1 MSTTP
6 EAQPGTRPATGS
18 ETGPATAAAARSA
31 PLPRLAV
38 VLSGRGST
46 FRALH
51 DAVVAGDIPGSI
63 CGVFSDKPDAYGLEI
78 ARERSLPTFALSPRG
93 FADRAA
99 FDTAFGDL
107 VAASAPDWILLAGY
121 MRILTPGFCQRFA
134 GRLLNIH
141 PSLLP
146 LYPGLHTYERALADG
161 CAEHGS
167 TVHFVTAELDGGPRI
182 AQVRVPIAPGDTPDT
197 LSARVQAAERKLY
210 PVVACWA
217 AQGRLAWNG
226 GIPLFDDAP
235 LAEPLSVAAP

>member
-1 MSTTP
+1 MSVTP
-6 EAQPGTRPATGS
+6 EAAPPA
-18 ETGPATAAAARSA
+18 
-31 PLPRLAV
+31 LPRLAV

-51 DAVVAGDIPGSI
+51 DAVLAGEVPATL
-63 CGVFSDKPDAYGLEI
+63 CGVFSDKVDAYGLEI
-78 ARERSLPTFALSPRG
+78 ARQRALPAQALSPRSFG
-93 FADRAA
+93 SREA
-99 FDTAFGDL
+99 FDNAFGDL

-121 MRILTPGFCQRFA
+121 MRILTPAFCERFA

-161 CAEHGS
+161 CTEHGS

-182 AQVRVPIAPGDTPDT
+182 AQVRVPVVAGDSADS

-210 PVVACWA
+210 PTVARWA
-217 AQGRLAWNG
+217 AQGRLAWQAG
-226 GIPLFDDAP
+226 RPSFDGAP
-235 LAEPLSVAAP
+235 LPEPLMVAAP

>member
-6 EAQPGTRPATGS
+6 DPQAGVVASAGAPPA
-18 ETGPATAAAARSA
+18 
-31 PLPRLAV
+31 PRLAV

-51 DAVVAGDIPGSI
+51 DAVLAGSIRGSI

-78 ARERSLPTFALSPRG
+78 ARERALPAFALSPRG
-93 FADRAA
+93 FADRPA
-99 FDTAFGDL
+99 FDAAFGDL
-107 VAASAPDWILLAGY
+107 VAASQPDWILLAGY
-121 MRILTPGFCQRFA
+121 MRILTPGFCERFA

-161 CAEHGS
+161 CTEHGS

-182 AQVRVPIAPGDTPDT
+182 AQVRVPIHPNDTAET

-210 PVVACWA
+210 PTVAGWA
-217 AQGRLAWNG
+217 AEGRLSWSAGN
-226 GIPLFDDAP
+226 PQFDGAP
-235 LAEPLSVAAP
+235 LLQPLAVPAP

>member
-1 MSTTP
+1 MSITP
-6 EAQPGTRPATGS
+6 EAAANSSPASAGS
-18 ETGPATAAAARSA
+18 RQ
-31 PLPRLAV
+31 PRLAV

-51 DAVVAGDIPGSI
+51 DAVLAGDVPASI

-78 ARERSLPTFALSPRG
+78 ARERTLSTFALSPRG
-93 FADRAA
+93 FPDRAT

-107 VAASAPDWILLAGY
+107 VAASNPDWILLAGY
-121 MRILTPGFCQRFA
+121 MRILTPGFCERFA

-161 CAEHGS
+161 CVEHGS

-182 AQVRVPIAPGDTPDT
+182 AQVRVPIAPGDTADT

-210 PVVACWA
+210 PTVACWA

-226 GIPLFDDAP
+226 GTPQFDHAP